1 MPMVSISYMETAS
14 VYTQQQ
20 NAKPNGET
28 VIKDVEKTYIVKSGE
43 SIPVIAGRFE
53 VTSADLMKWN
63 HLSNYTIYPGQ
74 KLIIQTKEVVK
85 VEKPVVKDTAIASK
99 DSALKGKDTV
109 ATAKTD
115 SAKTNVT
122 LINKNDTPAAKFI
135 YYMVQPGD
143 TLWNI
148 AQKYQ
153 GVTVQQLKDINKLSE
168 GHVLL
173 PGTKLK
179 VQVGG

>member
-1 MPMVSISYMETAS
+1 MST
-14 VYTQQQ
+14 YTQQQ
-20 NAKPNGET
+20 NAKPVNNGET
-28 VIKDVEKTYIVKSGE
+28 VVRDVEKTYIVKSGE
-43 SIPVIAGRFE
+43 SIPLIAGRFE

-63 HLSNYTIYPGQ
+63 HLSNYTIYAGQ
-74 KLIIQTKEVVK
+74 KLIIQAKEVVK
-85 VEKPVVKDTAIASK
+85 VEKPVIKDSAAIASK
-99 DSALKGKDTV
+99 DSSAKGKV
-109 ATAKTD
+109 IVISAKTD
-115 SAKTNVT
+115 STYIAKTNVT
-122 LINKNDTPAAKFI
+122 LINKNDAPASKYI

-153 GVTVQQLKDINKLSE
+153 GVTVQQLKDMNKLPD